1 MKRVRCAIYTRKSSD
16 EGLDQAFNSL
26 DAQREA
32 CAAYIASQ
40 RHEGWKLSPARFDD
54 GGLSGGTLDR
64 PALQALLEEID
75 AGRLDM
81 VVVYK
86 IDRLTRSLADFAR
99 IVERLEAGGASF
111 VSVTQSFN
119 TSTSMGRLTL
129 NVLLSFA
136 QFEREVTAE
145 RIRDKIAASKKKGMW
160 MGGPV
165 PLGYDKSGDGLV
177 INPAEAETVRVL
189 FNAYVE
195 LGCVRR
201 LENFADER
209 GLLTKTRTLQSGS
222 VQLGKP
228 FSRGRLYHLLSN
240 PIYIGK
246 IKHRDTVYD
255 GLHGAIVDAGLWDH
269 VQTQLATNRVARRSR
284 KTAANPSPLAG
295 KLFDDQGRRL
305 TPSHAV
311 KSGRRYRYYVSK
323 DNMLRL
329 PATEVEAAIHSALE
343 NNHAVQFERERRGNS
358 ESDLLASVARAVV
371 GADEILVTLTGKTD
385 AIAFPMQLQKRG
397 VEQKLVLG
405 ASMQRDPDKV
415 LIGRILFAMDWIDQ
429 IESGQSVSDV
439 ADAAEVSPEYVTHTL
454 GLALLSPSILEEIGT
469 GRQAPHITASQLK
482 KVMIPAFW
490 PDQRMI
496 FPAN

>member
-1 MKRVRCAIYTRKSSD
+1 MKRVRCAIYTRKSSN

-40 RHEGWKLSPARFDD
+40 RHQGWILSPARFDD
-54 GGLSGGTLDR
+54 GGLSGGSLDR
-64 PALQALLEEID
+64 PALQSLLEEID
-75 AGRLDM
+75 AGRVDM

-99 IVERLEAGGASF
+99 IVERLEAAGASF

-136 QFEREVTAE
+136 QFEREATAE

-165 PLGYDKSGDGLV
+165 PLGYEKSGDGLV
-177 INPAEAETVRVL
+177 INPAEAETVRTL
-189 FNAYVE
+189 FDAYVE

-201 LENFADER
+201 LKTFADER
-209 GLLTKTRTLQSGS
+209 GLQTKTRTLRSGI
-222 VQLGKP
+222 VQPGKP

-240 PIYIGK
+240 PIYLGK
-246 IKHRDTVYD
+246 IKHRDSVYD
-255 GLHGAIVDAGLWDH
+255 GLHEGVVELDLWDR
-269 VQTQLATNRVARRSR
+269 VQAQLATNRVARRRR

-305 TPSHAV
+305 KPTHAV
-311 KSGRRYRYYVSK
+311 KSGRRYRYYVSM
-323 DNMLRL
+323 DNRLRL
-329 PATEVEAAIHSALE
+329 PATEIEAAIQSALE
-343 NNHAVQFERERRGNS
+343 HNRAAQLERERRGSS
-358 ESDLLASVARAVV
+358 ELDQFASVERAVV
-371 GADEILVTLTGKTD
+371 GAEEIRVTLNGKID
-385 AIAFPMQLQKRG
+385 AITFPTQLQKRG

-405 ASMQRDPDKV
+405 AGMQRDPDKI
-415 LIGRILFAMDWIDQ
+415 LIRRILLGMDWIDQ
-429 IESGQSVSDV
+429 IKSGQSVSVV
-439 ADAAEVSPEYVTHTL
+439 AHAAEVSPEYVTHTL
-454 GLALLSPSILEEIGT
+454 GLALLSPSILEENVT
-469 GRQAPHITASQLK
+469 GRQAPHITASKLK
-482 KVMIPAFW
+482 KVMTPHPGPI
-490 PDQRMI
+490 
-496 FPAN
+496 NG